1 MRENGA
7 SIQGHDLKF
16 PLKGV
21 YSSGITESNL
31 KGKKKYYVQ
40 QYHKDSDVAK
50 FINVVHKGQY
60 F

>member
-31 KGKKKYYVQ
+31 KGKKKVLCP
-40 QYHKDSDVAK
+40 
-50 FINVVHKGQY
+50 VVSQRLWCGKIHQCGT
-60 F
+60 